1 MDVTYLIVTKFDEL
15 TGFRWPQGLSLGRP
29 LMRESLLVITL
40 ISFPIH
46 QAEKER
52 QAHLASEFS
61 I

>member
-1 MDVTYLIVTKFDEL
+1 MSEN
-15 TGFRWPQGLSLGRP
+15 
-29 LMRESLLVITL
+29 LLVIMLVTFL
-40 ISFPIH
+40 IH